1 MILLILFT
9 FADSLFASGD
19 YFRAAGEYRREI
31 FLEPQNPYAAMRLG
45 DSYYKLGDY
54 NQALFWYGKAYFL
67 KEDEDIK
74 ERYIYL
80 LAKTMKFEDLK
91 ILIDDD
97 EHPLI
102 KAVDE
107 LKAPSPL
114 MYVSYVIP
122 GGTQLLCGEYRTGL
136 FSLVWNGLSLFLGYT
151 SVKNRDI
158 PGIIFSI
165 SLFQRFYRGN
175 LSSAKAAIYR
185 KRLKRYKRVVERYRP
200 DGV

>member
-1 MILLILFT
+1 
-9 FADSLFASGD
+9 
-19 YFRAAGEYRREI
+19 
-31 FLEPQNPYAAMRLG
+31 
-45 DSYYKLGDY
+45 
-54 NQALFWYGKAYFL
+54 
-67 KEDEDIK
+67 
-74 ERYIYL
+74 
-80 LAKTMKFEDLK
+80 
-91 ILIDDD
+91 
-97 EHPLI
+97 HPLI